1 MEDERVRAENH
12 RTKGTANIG
21 DNICLQGIYFT
32 ETKITKSIYIGV
44 TPPLILFQ
52 KGFWKRKKKGHLLRK
67 E

>member
-32 ETKITKSIYIGV
+32 ETKITKSIYVGV

-52 KGFWKRKKKGHLLRK
+52 KGFGKKKKGHLLRK